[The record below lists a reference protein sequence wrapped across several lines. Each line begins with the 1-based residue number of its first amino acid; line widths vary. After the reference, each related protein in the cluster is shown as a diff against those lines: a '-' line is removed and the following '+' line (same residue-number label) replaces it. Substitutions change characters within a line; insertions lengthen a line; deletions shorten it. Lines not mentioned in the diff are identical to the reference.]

1 MLNTSES
8 HQIKN
13 QFSSIKIIYYVL
25 VTGLITFFAF
35 TLFFIQDRIT
45 DQSSNLDSIFTIV
58 VPLFGLMMMFISR
71 KIYSQ
76 LFANYKSS
84 NDLSQKIEFYRKAK
98 IVSWAI
104 VEGGCF
110 FALVATIL
118 TVNYLYVAVFILL
131 FGYFIMMRPSVES
144 FVQEMRLN
152 SKESALIRGN

>member
-1 MLNTSES
+1 MLNSSES

-13 QFSSIKIIYYVL
+13 QFNSIKIIYYAL
-25 VTGLITFFAF
+25 VTGLITFFAV
-35 TLFFIQDRIT
+35 TLFFIQNRIA

-58 VPLFGLMMMFISR
+58 VPLFGLMMMLISR

-76 LFANYKSS
+76 MATNYKSS
-84 NDLSQKIEFYRKAK
+84 NDLSQKIELYRKAK
-98 IVSWAI
+98 IVSWAL
-104 VEGGCF
+104 VEGGCL

>member
-35 TLFFIQDRIT
+35 TLFFIQDRIA

-71 KIYSQ
+71 KVYSQ

-98 IVSWAI
+98 IVSWAL

>member
-71 KIYSQ
+71 KIYTQ
-76 LFANYKSS
+76 MAGNYKSS
-84 NDLSQKIEFYRKAK
+84 NDLSQKIELYRKAK
-98 IVSWAI
+98 IVSWAL
-104 VEGGCF
+104 VEGGCL